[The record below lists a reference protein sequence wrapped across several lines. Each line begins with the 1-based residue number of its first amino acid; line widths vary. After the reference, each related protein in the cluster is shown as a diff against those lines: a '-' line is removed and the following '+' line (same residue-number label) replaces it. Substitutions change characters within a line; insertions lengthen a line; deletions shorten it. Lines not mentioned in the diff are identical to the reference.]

1 MDGGCY
7 AALYEHE
14 LPAFALPA
22 GLDRP
27 PADFADLAD
36 LEGRRLDDS
45 LSALDALGLN
55 APMDLDETAMLFADP
70 TDSSSSSSSGWRPT
84 PRCRAKH
91 SGAGASAASPSRT
104 HKLHHLSK
112 KASRKQVHEL
122 QVIVNNMQTQV
133 NGARAEIQQL
143 AQLVGQ
149 FALQQQQQQRRQ
161 SLDEHEMSLDLDMQR
176 RQLHVQVEFER
187 QQLEQQQQ
195 QQYEDQEGRAPF
207 PPVPLRFWTTRT
219 ETETPLA

>member
-70 TDSSSSSSSGWRPT
+70 TDSSSSSGWRPT

-91 SGAGASAASPSRT
+91 SGAGA
-104 HKLHHLSK
+104 
-112 KASRKQVHEL
+112 
-122 QVIVNNMQTQV
+122 
-133 NGARAEIQQL
+133 
-143 AQLVGQ
+143 
-149 FALQQQQQQRRQ
+149 
-161 SLDEHEMSLDLDMQR
+161 
-176 RQLHVQVEFER
+176 
-187 QQLEQQQQ
+187 
-195 QQYEDQEGRAPF
+195 
-207 PPVPLRFWTTRT
+207 
-219 ETETPLA
+219 